1 MQKGSSIQD
10 FADLRGRAIGLPQ
23 SGGQFRSFLRVAHH
37 FGLRERDFRFVGA
50 TDIAADEAFREGKAE
65 ALFHV
70 RALGNPSIEQ
80 LVHDREIRFLP
91 IKQAAAMKIE
101 DPAFQPGVI
110 PEGAYLGS
118 PPVPTQDL
126 TSIVVHRT
134 LLARSSVND
143 RVVWAITEVLMERR
157 QEVMAE
163 LPAQMT
169 AVRLLLAQTRR
180 PESQV
185 GLGPAL
191 HPGASSFYD
200 KDKPSFLL
208 AHADYV
214 GLILTV
220 ALMFG
225 SWIWELRLWIER
237 RQKDT
242 ADEYSNQ
249 SRSRRV
255 GSLASPPQCQLLVTS
270 PVLEQDD

>member
-1 MQKGSSIQD
+1 
-10 FADLRGRAIGLPQ
+10 
-23 SGGQFRSFLRVAHH
+23 
-37 FGLRERDFRFVGA
+37 
-50 TDIAADEAFREGKAE
+50 
-65 ALFHV
+65 
-70 RALGNPSIEQ
+70 
-80 LVHDREIRFLP
+80 
-91 IKQAAAMKIE
+91 
-101 DPAFQPGVI
+101 
-110 PEGAYLGS
+110 
-118 PPVPTQDL
+118 
-126 TSIVVHRT
+126 
-134 LLARSSVND
+134 
-143 RVVWAITEVLMERR
+143 MERR
-157 QEVMAE
+157 QEVMAA
-163 LPAQMT
+163 LPAHMT

-225 SWIWELRLWIER
+225 SWIWQLRLWIER